1 MSISTTLAARLIEAS
16 RKNSL
21 SGASVMLGRQRWALD
36 EHNVSVALLKQVLAE
51 YMPETESDDLFAITN
66 TYAEAFFSKL
76 GFSSVDSLDFSDYEK
91 ASIIQDLSTP
101 VPAALEGRF
110 DMIYDGGTCEHVFE
124 LPTAFRNIDRMLKP
138 GGVLIGHSP
147 ADGWLN
153 HGFYQFTPELVFGFW
168 EKSMGYEVLHCWLQP
183 IRPRNAAQRVGVTNP
198 NKTGVRPRILGTLP
212 AASRTVLDY
221 AVRKPLDGSPA
232 KRAYQSDYLV
242 RWQKGAPGR
251 SR

>member
-1 MSISTTLAARLIEAS
+1 
-16 RKNSL
+16 
-21 SGASVMLGRQRWALD
+21 MLGRQRWALD
-36 EHNVSVALLKQVLAE
+36 EHRVSVGLLKEVLAT
-51 YMPETESDDLFAITN
+51 YMPEAASDGFFAIKD
-66 TYAEAFFSKL
+66 TYAEAFFSAL
-76 GFSSVDSLDFSDYEK
+76 GYASVDLLDFSDYEQ
-91 ASIIQDLSTP
+91 ASIIQDLSAPIPET
-101 VPAALEGRF
+101 LEERF

-183 IRPRNAAQRVGVTNP
+183 IRPRNSTQRVGVTNP
-198 NKTGVRPRILGTLP
+198 NQTGVRPRLLGTLP
-212 AASRTVLDY
+212 EGSRTVLDY
-221 AVRKPLDGSPA
+221 AVRKPLSGGAA

-242 RWQKGAPGR
+242 RWETGTPGG
-251 SR
+251 